1 MPSHENKNPGQMGPG
16 MDPGM
21 EPGMAPAGG
30 DMGPTPEEIERLRAQ
45 EADLQMQELA
55 MGAPPPEKP
64 YNLKTISMF
73 SDQLDKTLDA
83 LAGTDVEIPAWEPD
97 ENMVEKGNRWP
108 EPLPPE
114 VYAPAVALIE
124 AIRFIDQEGKYEN
137 LMFDPDGLVS
147 DSALKAAAGKLK
159 MMEKDKQLAAE
170 LQNPPGEEAMAE
182 GQEAPPM
189 PEPADMPMSQDDEVL
204 SANM

>member
-1 MPSHENKNPGQMGPG
+1 MPSHYNEAQGQMGPG

-21 EPGMAPAGG
+21 APPQG
-30 DMGPTPEEIERLRAQ
+30 DMGPTPEEVERLRAQ

-73 SDQLDKTLDA
+73 ADQLDKTLDA

-114 VYAPAVALIE
+114 VYAPAVALVE

-189 PEPADMPMSQDDEVL
+189 PEGEDMPMSADDEVL
-204 SANM
+204 SENM